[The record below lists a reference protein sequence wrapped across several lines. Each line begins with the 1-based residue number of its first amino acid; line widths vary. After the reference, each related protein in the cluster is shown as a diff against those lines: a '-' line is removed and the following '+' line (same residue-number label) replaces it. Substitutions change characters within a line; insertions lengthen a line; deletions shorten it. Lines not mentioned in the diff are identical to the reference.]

1 MISNDQIHPLPRTDV
16 AATRLLR
23 RVAIVLAVVA
33 AVACQQVRL
42 PSPLASQA
50 PPQLPLQL
58 EIPDVY
64 RGYVVLQYALGSCP
78 VLPRREG
85 YTVIRFGDDGRACT
99 SETTVETTLK
109 DRAYYV
115 TPIGEHRDENIIGAV
130 DFEQRQDA
138 THRIIGT
145 VFAVAPDP
153 FVIQAIDQCRWEDAK
168 CWVGLRSR

>member
-1 MISNDQIHPLPRTDV
+1 VGRGARV
-16 AATRLLR
+16 LR
-23 RVAIVLAVVA
+23 RVALALVVGA
-33 AVACQQVRL
+33 ALACQQVGL
-42 PSPLASQA
+42 PSPLASEA

-58 EIPDVY
+58 EIPDTY
-64 RGYVVLQYALGSCP
+64 RGYVVLQYALASCP
-78 VLPRREG
+78 LLPRRNG

-99 SETTVETTLK
+99 SETKVETTLK

-115 TPIGEHRDENIIGAV
+115 APNGEHTEDNIIFAV
-130 DFEQRQDA
+130 DFEQRQEV

-168 CWVGLRSR
+168 CWEGLRSR

>member
-1 MISNDQIHPLPRTDV
+1 MGCGARV
-16 AATRLLR
+16 LR
-23 RVAIVLAVVA
+23 RIALALVVGA
-33 AVACQQVRL
+33 ALACQQVGL
-42 PSPLASQA
+42 PSPLASEA

-58 EIPDVY
+58 EIPDTY
-64 RGYVVLQYALGSCP
+64 RGYVVLQYALASCP
-78 VLPRREG
+78 LLPRRNG

-99 SETTVETTLK
+99 SETKVETTLK

-115 TPIGEHRDENIIGAV
+115 APNGEHTEDNIIFAV
-130 DFEQRQDA
+130 DFEQRQEV

-168 CWVGLRSR
+168 CWEGLRSR

>member
-1 MISNDQIHPLPRTDV
+1 MGRGARV
-16 AATRLLR
+16 LR
-23 RVAIVLAVVA
+23 RVALVLAVGA
-33 AVACQQVRL
+33 AVACQQVQL
-42 PSPLASQA
+42 PSPLATEA

-58 EIPDVY
+58 EIPAGY

-78 VLPRREG
+78 LLPRREG

-99 SETTVETTLK
+99 SETTVATTLR

-115 TPIGEHRDENIIGAV
+115 AAGGEHTEDDIIFAV
-130 DFEQRQDA
+130 DFEQRQEA

-145 VFAVAPDP
+145 VYAVAPDP
-153 FVIQAIDQCRWEDAK
+153 FVIQAIDQCLWEDAK